1 MMNRNRSKNQ
11 KIKEIQNK
19 EKERLL
25 NASLVSDEM
34 IYTKYHTSNHGIDQ
48 KSIIDENK
56 EEYGVNIITKYAT
69 PSIIKRIM
77 KAFINPFTIILFVL
91 ALVSYISDVTMAP
104 KGEENP
110 ITVLI
115 IIVMVLISGL
125 LRFIQEAKS
134 NRAAE
139 KLSEMVETTTCVQ
152 RNHQLMEIPLDE
164 VVVGDMIHLSAG
176 DLIPADVRIVFA
188 KDLFISQSS
197 LSGESEPIEKNSEIR
212 IKENSISDQSNLAFM
227 GSNVISG
234 SGKAIVIVVGDHTLF
249 GQIASKLNEKE
260 QPTSFEYGVNDVSFV
275 LIRFMLIMVPIV
287 FFVNGLTKGDWL
299 EAFLFAISIA
309 VGLTPEMLPMI
320 VSSCLSK
327 GAMSLAK
334 KKTIVKKVNSIQNIG
349 AMDILC
355 TDKTGTLTQDCVVLE
370 YHLDVSGNSDPRV
383 LRHAFLNSY
392 YQTGLKNLMDKSIIE
407 KTFEYSVN
415 EPVLKDI
422 DQLFTKVD
430 EIPFDFQRK
439 RMSVVVKD
447 KAGKTQ
453 MITKGAIEEII
464 SICSDVEYH
473 GKVMKLTKSI
483 IEEIMNTVGNYN
495 EQGMRVIGVAQKSN
509 PHDVETFSLVD
520 EADMV
525 LMGYLTFLDP
535 PKASTKKA
543 IQGLFDLG
551 VDVKI
556 LTGDN
561 ATVTK
566 AIATQVGLSSKNILQ
581 GNDIELMSDK
591 ELSEK
596 VESTHV
602 FAKLSPDQK
611 SRVVKQ
617 IRDNGHVVGY
627 MGDGINDA
635 PALKI
640 SDVGIS
646 VDTAVDIAKEAADI
660 ILLEKD
666 LNVLKDGIVEGR
678 KTYANM
684 IKYIKM
690 TAS

>member
-1 MMNRNRSKNQ
+1 
-11 KIKEIQNK
+11 
-19 EKERLL
+19 
-25 NASLVSDEM
+25 
-34 IYTKYHTSNHGIDQ
+34 KYHTSNHGIDQ

-349 AMDILC
+349 
-355 TDKTGTLTQDCVVLE
+355 
-370 YHLDVSGNSDPRV
+370 
-383 LRHAFLNSY
+383 
-392 YQTGLKNLMDKSIIE
+392 
-407 KTFEYSVN
+407 
-415 EPVLKDI
+415 
-422 DQLFTKVD
+422 
-430 EIPFDFQRK
+430 
-439 RMSVVVKD
+439 
-447 KAGKTQ
+447 
-453 MITKGAIEEII
+453 
-464 SICSDVEYH
+464 
-473 GKVMKLTKSI
+473 
-483 IEEIMNTVGNYN
+483 
-495 EQGMRVIGVAQKSN
+495 
-509 PHDVETFSLVD
+509 
-520 EADMV
+520 
-525 LMGYLTFLDP
+525 
-535 PKASTKKA
+535 
-543 IQGLFDLG
+543 
-551 VDVKI
+551 
-556 LTGDN
+556 
-561 ATVTK
+561 
-566 AIATQVGLSSKNILQ
+566 
-581 GNDIELMSDK
+581 
-591 ELSEK
+591 
-596 VESTHV
+596 
-602 FAKLSPDQK
+602 
-611 SRVVKQ
+611 
-617 IRDNGHVVGY
+617 
-627 MGDGINDA
+627 
-635 PALKI
+635 
-640 SDVGIS
+640 
-646 VDTAVDIAKEAADI
+646 
-660 ILLEKD
+660 
-666 LNVLKDGIVEGR
+666 
-678 KTYANM
+678 
-684 IKYIKM
+684 
-690 TAS
+690 